1 MKKFFI
7 GLLSV
12 FLLIGAGILSACGS
26 NKVTLSLSSDYVSIR
41 LYSGAEEG
49 DIAQVTATVSG
60 GSSSISLINNS
71 QDKFSYSTSTLSGG
85 RTLITITGKSEGN
98 GTLIVRTA
106 EGNQSKTINVEVYSE
121 VSQMS
126 AKQEEQTPYKNF
138 AVRGAT
144 TQLDENALITF
155 SPSENSRRTI
165 TWTFADGLLQ
175 TSGARIEGTNLII
188 DEDYAQDTI
197 VVYPTTEKGV
207 TIESGITLPVIDK
220 IESALSLSYS
230 YSKSTDFTAITEAVN
245 LNIVPNFAEDEQ
257 STLYIKVNYIGNLSI
272 SHSVVDSLGQDA
284 QDKVLIT
291 QDGYDTEGYPIYQ
304 VVINDDYKDKDIN
317 ENFVITFN
325 IGYQQYDYSISTADT
340 PITLVARERVNNI
353 RLTNGDGEEITNG
366 QSQVYYS
373 EYSNHYGEYYT
384 VDILPTTV
392 QALNNG
398 YNISVEYT
406 SAVTDIIDGDLSP
419 ITMYYYDN
427 VNDATREIR
436 LVKNDNGVFVTE
448 TPVSYSQIYI
458 KANSNLLSSADGVV
472 DITFTSQE
480 NPLVSKTIKANLIK
494 AVAEEDFVFE
504 DANFSV
510 NSSQRND
517 GGQINLE
524 KEFTLNGQTTIE
536 GLLDVVTDSSN
547 VTLRLEQVSNTN
559 NSVTFKLILTLLP
572 SSYGI
577 TSTDHYYFVNANG
590 LQSETFTIDIF
601 LPLEFANITYNNS
614 SDSVSSSKTSSVYYD
629 STFSAITGDSTYNST
644 SYLMLKNGSTTP
656 INYRYNSSNGNQ
668 AVASIDVKFFDYMTN
683 DYSYEVEDFKNLLNS
698 QDGLQIIF
706 NGLTSVSSYAYF
718 ASDNNSITTKN
729 VGYTYA
735 VVSFT
740 GKGSG
745 DNVDENGMVTFY
757 RIILI
762 ESYIYPGGFST
773 DNRNVNLYARNTVA
787 TSDQESTTTTVNI
800 DFNNINITYDDLSN
814 FSFVSTRK
822 DSNGNSIMGE
832 MSLNEENR
840 SITWENGRYTIENI
854 VITSTGISFN
864 IIALN
869 TMGQGSFSDEL
880 EVHYRLAVDTDQ
892 GIINR
897 DCFWT
902 TINIS
907 IVDAQRVE
915 SVSWD
920 NASDDGV
927 YFEVGSDEIQYLTFK
942 TTPTNARN
950 NSLMYVITDEDNNA
964 STLLLNVDSEI
975 REDAVGLSLNHNI
988 TEGINGYIYVLPQDA
1003 SYDNVI
1009 TFYYRSNSVEYSGTV
1024 SVYDLSKTCSIS
1036 AFADMSWYE
1045 FLTGHAYFKSHTT
1058 GDVYDENAFADIL
1071 LRIDFTVAD
1080 GRDFDHA
1087 YRIYDE
1093 NGFNNIDP
1101 DTYYTVMNNIEL
1113 TSARNP
1119 ISIFNGGLQ
1128 GNSEDITIIYSNDN
1142 LIANNFAVTL
1152 NGTIRNI
1159 TFTGNVTGYGFV
1171 VDTVS
1176 ESGLIENVTVD
1187 VNELYPSTLSAQ
1199 ADTGVG
1205 GIAGTNNGTIS
1216 NSSVLGLNITA
1227 SGNASYVGG
1236 IAGINAGT
1244 IYGSSVEF
1252 YNLNSIDETGTKAN
1266 AFSGGYVGGIAG
1278 QIVPSTTSATP
1289 SIENSYVYNYT
1300 NQTTLS
1306 GVSGVGAIIGY
1317 ISTGSDVRI
1326 YKSFA
1331 VVYASSGNM
1340 QAIGNSQ
1347 GTVNSQSDYYIATK
1361 SNSSYSVMYY
1371 YGTNLSTGE
1380 TTGTSTNL
1388 VREGDDQ
1395 FQSYVNSGYPH
1406 YPDVYQE
1413 PSVTTVNYPI
1423 QTYTDLNGYYRSL
1436 AVNENKGILFYYS
1449 IDAMDLTES
1458 EQRDLD
1464 ALNTI
1469 TLAELV
1475 GEESI
1480 SRNIIISSSNNR
1492 VIDVKNNELIIRAT
1506 GDTNLTLSSKQDVT
1520 LSKTIAVKVL
1530 YGLSPMIVSWIDNA
1544 GNTNV
1549 VTNNSII
1556 NIQKT
1561 KSINFDF
1568 NFEKTYLTLGA
1579 GATIY
1584 DFTQNDLTIAFE
1596 AAKVDEDAEGKEVSI
1611 SSTASAMSYQAIT
1624 DMNSVDTLV
1633 EFMPSVTAIS
1643 GVSDS
1648 DYNRAVT
1655 EAFKKNFT
1663 ISPSDG
1669 VISFSVS
1676 EEGVPITPSTTATLQ
1691 VQIETTAQ
1699 NDYQGFYPKIA
1710 YNGRELVRKVSIN
1723 ESGEN
1728 ALGQLYYSATY
1739 NYSIDRDS
1747 EPILTA
1753 FVNLSS
1759 VKENEM
1765 SYTYQFEI
1773 TFAVADDYKSQVD
1786 QDMDFVVSFA
1796 SASGSDSQYQN
1807 NGSSTFELHL
1817 TRQQFTNI
1825 DVSNYSIASS
1835 QWWRDN
1841 SGNYYLQHTRDKLVG
1856 VVAPGSSSILQISIN
1871 PEFAYYDYMELSYS
1885 NASVSN
1891 ALSFQL
1897 LRPKSDFVDGSD
1909 SNQFIEVDSE
1919 NIQYIG
1925 DRVIYRPTD
1934 EEKLNGAI
1942 YFKVYVNTTVQS
1954 DNIINLTAS
1963 FFNSEGGEP
1972 ISQVTSY
1979 LSISYLA
1986 EAQVTID
1993 GENTAYVAKG
2003 SSAEVQVQVR
2013 EDQELDSLTLSADL
2027 AMQGVSISDISTPS
2041 TDPITGI
2048 KTYTATL
2055 TLQIN
2060 ATATDNIITVQA
2072 QVSREIND
2080 TEEVKL
2086 TYAYARIVEF
2096 KVDGENAVI
2105 SDADT
2110 ENNLTVWLNVP
2121 KAFSVTYNLY
2131 PESYNYDTSDPESV
2145 ETVNK
2150 LNEARQAFLDS
2161 QLYHNAPL
2169 ANGQEDLSVINNTY
2183 AINYTI
2189 NDEGNSLVAEPLSSR
2204 IVYVTQNGY
2213 SPVNDAGD
2221 GSSLSFSFDNEN
2233 NSVSISGNRIVT
2245 GVQLAI
2251 VTYVYTNGTV
2261 TPFYTRF
2268 TVDVKVYSDD
2278 DIPISIYNATEFLNL
2293 NPSTYSSSDLP
2304 SAEDYILMNDIV
2316 IENYNPFDTTLIRS
2330 LDGNGY
2336 TIFIKSFDT
2345 SITSS
2350 TKNIALFNN
2359 VLEDTTLKNVRVNLY
2374 NGGQIDLDIS
2384 GFGTGSGTI
2393 NIAGFAINNSGVI
2406 TNCEVVSYYSDDFV
2420 AGELGD
2426 ILVPACVQ
2434 HNNNAGINITLRN
2447 GAGTEPININS
2458 TSRIIPTVAGFVIN
2472 NSGSITNSRVGG
2484 DSVIVA
2490 GETIYTTMNGEQVP
2504 SGYVSA
2510 EEIELGIFYIE
2521 GQGNISGFVDT
2532 NSGAISSSFAKNI
2545 DITNESANF
2554 ITSGFVNRTTSNSQ
2568 IIGSYVEGL
2577 ESPDM
2582 DYSNAANVAAGNFAR
2597 EGSSLKSKTG
2607 VITGFVNQ
2615 NDGVISDSYSNI
2627 LIANEDTTQGVYL
2640 ASGFVYIN
2648 NSLIE
2653 NCYSASQIQNLK
2665 FNQINFSGVD
2675 ENGNLLANGTYI
2687 NCYYYDKSM
2696 YEGDSSSSNTTESL
2710 YNTGVVIITNP
2721 LDTTVYYGF
2730 SLADSEKDGI
2740 WRMDATRGI
2749 TLIEANTISYSN
2761 RYVVEVDE
2769 DYEGA
2774 TGSNAHVNGLYI
2786 LMYSTLQLEGSG
2798 RTINT
2803 SLGGENNPIL
2813 IADENDFAEVFG
2825 NSTST
2830 NIQQYYNNSYIWGT
2844 YRLVNDIDLRDV
2856 VSDNSRVLPSTTRA
2870 FAGILY
2876 GNGFEI
2882 SNISITADDNRYLSY
2897 GLFASIE
2904 PRNNTLPIVTNLT
2917 LNVSQVD
2924 AGNSILVGGL
2934 SGYIKNSY
2942 IINVSINMSA
2952 GSGTIS
2958 GANFAGAL
2966 TGLAIGNN
2974 VFKRIEITNPTV
2986 YAIKYNALG
2995 ISDYMTTSKLY
3006 EFRNDV
3012 ENNLSITTPVNS
3024 TFARRLESYSY
3035 AGSAIGYVDNYS
3047 SQATGFNANS
3057 EVYSVDNVKVNGI
3070 VNIRGEVAGGVFGLT
3085 GYQTNIND
3093 VGIEITAPMANN
3105 QSHIIAMKYFAGG
3118 VVGQSFAKLTRVYAE
3133 YDSTTQYNIESNI
3146 GRYYQGNMTV
3156 ERGATDI
3163 FYLPTS
3169 EYGYTQ
3175 KYVGGLVGYAESGL
3189 IEIAYSKLNV
3199 VAVNA
3204 EYVGGIVG
3212 GLELDDSKTA
3222 YRYSTSKVSGSLY
3235 STFVFNE
3242 VYATGDVRAQ
3252 EEEVKT
3258 TPNAGGIVGVIKGKS
3273 KNVAFLSV
3281 NPLNYISSTNYS
3293 TGEEYLVNSTNAS
3306 NIIGVNLL
3314 VGSVYASSELSSGGS
3329 TWIEENITKTN
3340 YTDYFTI
3347 YKVLP
3352 NQEGVSDDSTASSN
3366 LTAETSVAVY
3376 ESYFFN
3382 GQKRFFNLFGNF
3394 EARIENNQEND
3405 QYYAIV
3411 SPYAYSSIVA
3421 GRSYTQEAFL
3431 SSGLWFSTN
3440 WDHDSL
3446 DQLFPTIR
3454 YQTTTSLIYLDAYK
3468 ESIENAKSIM
3478 ENNPNVTI
3486 VVRGYPAKE
3495 STEADIVDI
3504 DLREYVGSGKY
3515 YIPVNFTGTLVRYT
3529 SKTSLIIDAP
3539 LANALQPGVSL
3550 INLSISFIPNSTS
3563 SGDGQ
3568 GDSRVKVSAQGLVA
3582 NSITDATISNLTL
3595 NIGTSNGIMLNGTTD
3610 ADSNFGLVAG
3620 EIASTSLDGITI
3632 HNGATY
3638 LDGTPD
3644 ATGISSG
3651 TALLAVEESSDIN
3664 VGLIAGSFVQNS
3676 TVRITTVDGIKF
3688 DGFPKSDNGSNF
3700 NLLSVTSGGAIN
3712 VGAYF
3717 GQVTKGNGALD
3728 LRINIYDINKISYSS
3743 PSSPSSQSP
3752 YASINV
3758 TGGSESKLNLGG
3770 YFGFASG
3777 LDRLGIHNDEP
3788 INTNITL
3795 FANSSN
3801 NSINSIYAGILA
3813 GSVTSS
3819 SMNSTNMQ
3827 GSDIYGHLKIASG
3840 VTVNTLNAGGL
3851 IGSMTASATLSY
3863 SNANSVNFEVVAVSS
3878 ASDAT
3883 GNYSSLKDLDR
3894 NKLSL
3899 NEGETVHSYGTVTSR
3914 VNVGNA
3920 NVGGLVGYLE
3930 GSAFTANGLSVNN
3943 QAMGISTN
3951 TESTN
3956 GYSFRLNATDSVN
3969 TGSIAGY
3976 VGSSSTLRISGTVQ
3990 TATYFDVF
3998 STNTSDNST
4007 NIGGAVGNVDNATSV
4022 AIGDSSNGY
4031 LYSGAAFVSAKHINY
4046 GGTVGYSNNSSLL
4059 SVTRN
4064 LTAGV
4069 LKVYGSNS
4077 DGGTVN
4083 AGGFIGNIN
4092 AGSTTLSG
4100 NVAIG
4105 DVFIEYDDSSM
4116 QNEVNNPSSLQTLSI
4131 YYFGG
4136 LIGVINTDTNGNA
4149 TITAQNNATLFS
4161 NHNARYNDNKGT
4173 VGALFGSNV
4182 TNKSDANATINGN
4195 YYSHGVNLTSEDQS
4209 DDQTAYGTDL
4219 GYSEAYTNNG
4229 GYGSTQGGNILTSGT
4244 GSIYDNNISSSV
4256 MQSWLD
4262 AYKNN
4267 NAGSKLNPIEV
4278 DSETLTQGTT
4288 KFNGMIYYYLDR
4300 NTQFTNYLKMA
4311 ENNTTLS
4318 NIAIIGNGMVYTGN
4332 AYSATLIDSLT
4343 GFSYISSMSVDV
4355 DIDLTDNGGGLV
4367 NKMYDNS
4374 MAYAVQVRGT
4384 LEATGTNSISIGG
4397 IVGTMYSGK
4406 IYDSST
4412 NLTLVYRAGNGNNE
4426 YNTGVIANANVY
4438 GITGTNDTLAEGKTS
4453 QNTDK
4458 YIVNT
4463 YATGKIQT
4471 MIDTNI
4477 YAFANST
4484 DETFINGTYTI
4495 TKIDWNDYTT
4505 ASKMTIADSNGTIL
4519 AYGGSGTI
4527 SNSYY
4532 DLNALNLKGDTNLNN
4547 DINEGDMGAVSY
4559 DGNLKTRNK
4568 KAEKGSSETLFKS
4581 TAGLGSEFTSD
4592 IWFNSGYPT
4601 LKYGFMKIS
4610 SLATADASK
4619 FVNSSKL
4626 AEDAESKT
4634 DLQKDTYVEETTYTR
4649 LANNTKPTAIEIA
4662 NSNLDY
4668 YYLVPDYNVLT
4679 YIRNIKQT
4687 TSLGQHNNKEIYI
4700 NNFALTNDIDISRTT
4715 NSVTNASTALLN
4727 FMFNDGIFDGQSY
4740 TIDNLEQPLYHA
4752 IGLSDVA
4759 EKKDEEG
4766 NITTVA
4772 QDYTTIV
4779 KNLRITNAKVS
4790 NAGILAAGQITNAT
4804 ISNIT
4809 LSGSV
4814 EGIYIITDVLNT
4826 TTDETTG
4833 TTYNRYI
4840 ISGAL
4845 APYVQDSHIFAV
4857 TNMATATI
4865 DENQTVDENTEFG
4878 ISIGGITG
4886 ISNRTNIIYSAN
4898 YGNINV
4904 NSIPNDA
4911 SKQTSENRSINVGGI
4926 TGVAMGGLISY
4937 TYNAA
4942 SVLNSYAKA
4951 NSNALSKNTGY
4962 FYTGGIVGYGSV
4974 DTENNYPTL
4983 NYTYNSGII
4992 KSGNKSNGV
5001 TTFTEGENGEIDYT
5015 INGRSYAGG
5024 IVGYSAGA
5032 TQHTTVKNSYN
5043 YGTVEALG
5051 KNGEYGFYW
5060 GKAGSNQVDSLIIR
5074 QDSIKNVF
5082 AYAIGYNITATNVG
5096 SSSINYND
5104 TNNSNIYVNNV
5115 FANGAYLNQYA
5126 VIYSIPFSDIKKNMT
5141 QEFDFSTSRVEN
5153 RTWADAWVYT
5163 AIYGLLSSY
5172 HFTLEVVEPFDYGE
5186 NNSNISN
5193 LVPLGDNEVTVLS
5206 YNSYGMPTSFSIQVD
5221 YKININLRAAYLT
5234 SMAII
5239 VIYSIMPPIFIPA
5252 QALASADYALSKSS
5266 AWNSAQEEELL
5277 DPIDGAD
5284 HVTLNVTT
5292 KDYNDYNN
5300 GANAMSNQYLYA
5312 QGSDYFNTA
5321 AKVSTPSQ
5329 PTDIRNKIYANND
5342 TPAESSVDIAGNGYY
5357 LADTNN
5363 INALLNAGIASAT
5376 GTFVSTTLPYI
5387 NDINAYKITVTSS
5400 DGATYENVEA
5410 YITSITPLDGDDGGV
5425 SIEYLCYAEANGEMA
5440 LSGNYQI
5447 TIECK
5452 YQNDFTVDSDLF
5464 NFVYINESAMGIKI
5478 NSVMQGEY
5486 SLKIGNVLREE
5497 GTLSKTTDNTTNT
5510 YSTVVQL
5517 QSSENE
5523 IIYLGWD
5530 GVNEVLVYMPNAY
5543 LDGQLVNEFK
5553 IGDESV
5559 NVITFDNA
5567 ESFINIFN
5575 NKTFQMYIAT
5585 SETENVALSFN
5596 QGGSNSYQFTSD
5608 DLPGSISEEIELSYG
5623 ASEDLNSSSTSSL
5636 ENDSV
5641 SFIVKPT
5648 LNSAESVTND
5658 IEFNGS
5664 VIATYDNVDSVWQ
5677 VSQDTISY
5685 TYDGQ
5690 VYELSLSAIDGG
5702 IQMSIAS
5709 LNAIDDDTL
5718 NALIIDI
5725 QSKTT
5730 SQTSTIGQITSNK
5743 DVTLTYEYTLNPVG
5757 DFDSVGVYN
5766 NIAVLAYDVSGST
5779 WVIDESVIEGLD
5791 IFTNTGLS
5799 VQLSGNKLT
5808 FSVTGNSSTIDNTK
5822 TTIENFMSSI
5832 DMYYEDFTATQTYEK
5847 GSIITTSKTITSKKD
5862 NDDDFS
5868 VQYTVQS
5875 SLAGIISED
5884 DGLSIVSED
5893 ENPTITVSLNS
5904 GNINISD
5911 GGYTLNGINV
5921 CVGSVKANIS
5931 KKLQW
5936 KLTRTDSVT
5945 GETIPSGSGY
5955 IEITDKNNKKIICSI
5970 QSLNQGL
5977 GEDMPIIKADDNI
5990 VTSIYTSTAVTN
6002 QDTGDYAVTLQ
6013 NNDLKDIITN
6023 GSMYVELSSVPNDNL
6038 DSIIGLTINGI
6049 VANFGGRTN
6058 NEGYITGGNYVL
6070 FTPTEIVSEENG
6082 NISLPIIVSL
6092 LDTISQ
6098 ESNLSEQ
6105 GIQLGTIFINTA
6117 NDGQI
6122 TYMYSSNYDEN
6133 GEEFQT
6139 IYQFNEFIIPDDNN
6153 STLEYVNRYNGT
6165 PIDNGYTITID
6176 SQTYTLEQKFYLSYS
6191 ENDDGTMGYQIVDK
6205 KTSESDTL
6213 IYSLTIDGETHY
6225 YQLSLITSNLTEWTS
6240 DEITFNYFKQEDS
6253 EGQRDEKI
6261 SITLNQKLRDELFY
6275 IINSTVEN
6283 YSNNDNISNLAIKF
6297 SDNKLLV
6304 DENYNIL
6311 SHFGKIPSLDLNEDG
6326 ENIEIEYNTHAVR
6339 NKYELRDVNYPDHSN
6354 QIYNL
6359 GYASKDKEKFE
6370 ISIKQGENEV
6380 AKNELLYQINGSELT
6395 IKMPNISNVDLDVK
6409 VTIKKTNKTHKQKAY
6424 LNGATPKKA
6433 QPIILTQDIRL
6444 ASLTAMSL
6452 SSNVSIIG
6460 NDYYLAY
6467 YGSSLFTST
6476 DGTSNFIKDLSL
6488 LVENDH
6494 LSQNTGSLFSQYKDN
6509 SNITIKNLNIY
6520 GSLINFGYYLSDTDS
6535 TDDTTS
6541 ETTPTEV
6548 IAVIATN
6555 ATLDN
6560 IKTYLNVDAKYGLNG
6575 SSYQDIQLYLFAS
6588 AVGHE
6593 DGSSTKISTAYNYG
6607 FISVPNGLDGKDGQT
6622 ATSYSASPTAGGAG
6636 TAGKDIKAYK
6646 GNVSE
6651 YTVNNKGVLRAGDGG
6666 NAGSGGSTYYVLG
6679 IDGIRGDASTNSG
6692 STEGAVYYE
6701 TTPGAAG
6708 TPGNGGIATGFNGNA
6723 IAVGGVSST
6732 NGVKG
6737 REPFGNLILRETES
6751 YWTGKSGGGESSLLI
6766 KFATAD
6772 GDQAFLSLYVATESA
6787 TQGTWEIDEIAGVQH
6802 AYYGVAWINTSTR
6815 DNYLPN
6821 VIQFLFGSASG
6832 DIKTGSSTCTWS
6844 GVPQPNGHEGPNE
6857 ISQDYG
6863 YYQFALDEKG
6873 NVKVADNDKY
6883 N

>member
-60 GSSSISLINNS
+60 GSSNISLINNS

-121 VSQMS
+121 VSQMT

-144 TQLDENALITF
+144 TQLNENALITF
-155 SPSENSRRTI
+155 FPSENSRRTI

-175 TSGARIEGTNLII
+175 TSGARIEGTSLII

-220 IESALSLSYS
+220 IASALSLSYS

-291 QDGYDTEGYPIYQ
+291 QDGYDAEGYPIYK

-325 IGYQQYDYSISTADT
+325 IGYQQYDYSISTANT

-373 EYSNHYGEYYT
+373 EYSNDYGEYYT

-419 ITMYYYDN
+419 ITMYYDDN
-427 VNDATREIR
+427 VNGATREIR

-504 DANFSV
+504 DADFSV

-517 GGQINLE
+517 GGQINIE

-547 VTLRLEQVSNTN
+547 VALRLEQVSNTN

-601 LPLEFANITYNNS
+601 LPLEFANITFNNS
-614 SDSVSSSKTSSVYYD
+614 SDSVSSYKTSNVYYD

-683 DYSYEVEDFKNLLNS
+683 DYNYEVEDFKNLLNS
-698 QDGLQIIF
+698 QDGLQKIF

-787 TSDQESTTTTVNI
+787 TSDQKSTTTTVNI

-854 VITSTGISFN
+854 VITTTGISFN

-902 TINIS
+902 TISIS

-1009 TFYYRSNSVEYSGTV
+1009 TFYYKSNSVEYSGTV

-1036 AFADMSWYE
+1036 TFADMSWYE

-1058 GDVYDENAFADIL
+1058 GDVYDEIAFADIL

-1113 TSARNP
+1113 TSERKP

-1128 GNSEDITIIYSNDN
+1128 GNSEDITIIYNNDD

-1205 GIAGTNNGTIS
+1205 GIAGTNNGTIRD
-1216 NSSVLGLNITA
+1216 SSVLGLNITA

-1252 YNLNSIDETGTKAN
+1252 YNLTSLDETGTKAN
-1266 AFSGGYVGGIAG
+1266 AFSGGYVGGIVG
-1278 QIVPSTTSATP
+1278 QIVPSTTSTTP

-1331 VVYASSGNM
+1331 VVYAPSGNM
-1340 QAIGNSQ
+1340 QAIYNSQ

-1395 FQSYVNSGYPH
+1395 FQSYVNSGYQH

-1480 SRNIIISSSNNR
+1480 SRNVIISSSNNR

-1506 GDTNLTLSSKQDVT
+1506 GDANITLSSKQDVT

-1579 GATIY
+1579 GATVY
-1584 DFTQNDLTIAFE
+1584 DFTQNDLTIAYK
-1596 AAKVDEDAEGKEVSI
+1596 AVKADEDAEGKEVSI
-1611 SSTASAMSYQAIT
+1611 SSTASALSYQAIT

-1633 EFMPSVTAIS
+1633 EFMPSVAAIS

-1841 SGNYYLQHTRDKLVG
+1841 KGNYYLQHTRDKLVG

-1897 LRPKSDFVDGSD
+1897 LRPKSDFVANAKSD
-1909 SNQFIEVDSE
+1909 LFVEVNSA

-2041 TDPITGI
+2041 IDSITGI

-2105 SDADT
+2105 SDADA
-2110 ENNLTVWLNVP
+2110 ENNVTVWLNVP

-2161 QLYHNAPL
+2161 QLYHN
-2169 ANGQEDLSVINNTY
+2169 GQEDLSVINNTY

-2189 NDEGNSLVAEPLSSR
+2189 NDEGNSLVAEPLSNR

-2268 TVDVKVYSDD
+2268 TVNVKVYSDK

-2293 NPSTYSSSDLP
+2293 DPSTYSSSELP

-2316 IENYNPFDTTLIRS
+2316 IENYNPFDTTLIKS

-2554 ITSGFVNRTTSNSQ
+2554 VTSGFVNRTTQNSQ

-2607 VITGFVNQ
+2607 VITGFVNE

-2830 NIQQYYNNSYIWGT
+2830 NVQQYYNNSYIWGT

-2952 GSGTIS
+2952 GSGNIS

-2986 YAIKYNALG
+2986 YAIKYNSLG

-3057 EVYSVDNVKVNGI
+3057 EVYSVDNVKVSGI
-3070 VNIRGEVAGGVFGLT
+3070 VNVRGEVAGGVFGLT

-3156 ERGATDI
+3156 ERGATNI

-3212 GLELDDSKTA
+3212 GLELDDSKVA
-3222 YRYSTSKVSGSLY
+3222 YRYSTAKVAGSLY

-3293 TGEEYLVNSTNAS
+3293 TGEEYLIGNTNINIS
-3306 NIIGVNLL
+3306 SIIGVNLL

-3329 TWIEENITKTN
+3329 TWVEENITESN

-3347 YKVLP
+3347 YKALP
-3352 NQEGVSDDSTASSN
+3352 NQEGVSEDSPVSSD

-3394 EARIENNQEND
+3394 EADIEENQESELF
-3405 QYYAIV
+3405 YAIV
-3411 SPYAYSSIVA
+3411 SPYAYSNITA
-3421 GRSYTQEAFL
+3421 GRSYTQEAFIN
-3431 SSGLWFSTN
+3431 SGLWFSTN
-3440 WDHDSL
+3440 WNHDGAT
-3446 DQLFPTIR
+3446 QLFPTIR
-3454 YQTTTSLIYLDAYK
+3454 YQTTTSLIYLDAYQ
-3468 ESIENAKSIM
+3468 ESISQVHNIM
-3478 ENNPNVTI
+3478 QSNPYVTV
-3486 VVRGYPAKE
+3486 VVRGYPSAE
-3495 STEADIVDI
+3495 STVTEIVDI
-3504 DLREYVGSGKY
+3504 DLREYGDGNYFVPGG
-3515 YIPVNFTGTLVRYT
+3515 FAGTIVRYT
-3529 SKTSLIIDAP
+3529 SDANLIIDAP
-3539 LANALQPGVSL
+3539 LTGSISPGVSL
-3550 INLSISFIPNSTS
+3550 VNLSISFIPRASSTS
-3563 SGDGQ
+3563 TPVELSSHGII
-3568 GDSRVKVSAQGLVA
+3568 A
-3582 NSITDATISNLTL
+3582 NSITGATISNLTL
-3595 NIGTSNGIMLNGTTD
+3595 NIGTSSSSIKLNGSTGSTDESTTSYLD
-3610 ADSNFGLVAG
+3610 FGLIAG
-3620 EIASTSLDGITI
+3620 NIYDTNINGITI
-3632 HNGATY
+3632 HNGAEYSSNSAKDPTRY
-3638 LDGTPD
+3638 N
-3644 ATGISSG
+3644 GISSG
-3651 TALLAVEESSDIN
+3651 TPLLIVDREGDTNLEIN
-3664 VGLIAGSFVQNS
+3664 VGLIAGRFTQNS
-3676 TVRITTVDGIKF
+3676 AVQITSIDGIVF
-3688 DGFPKSDNGSNF
+3688 EEFPTSSELNF
-3700 NLLSVTSGGAIN
+3700 NLISAASDVATMN
-3712 VGAYF
+3712 VGGYF
-3717 GQVTKGNGALD
+3717 GSVEKSSGALD
-3728 LRINIYDINKISYSS
+3728 LRININDINGIS
-3743 PSSPSSQSP
+3743 PSSSGSSAF
-3752 YASINV
+3752 ASINV
-3758 TGGSESKLNLGG
+3758 TGNNKEDGGKINLGG
-3770 YFGFASG
+3770 YFGYVTG
-3777 LDRLGIHNDEP
+3777 LNRLGVHNEE
-3788 INTNITL
+3788 NVVTNIL
-3795 FANSSN
+3795 LY
-3801 NSINSIYAGILA
+3801 INSEQDKIDTINSGIIAGGIE
-3813 GSVTSS
+3813 SS
-3819 SMNSTNMQ
+3819 TINSANMQ
-3827 GSDIYGHLKIASG
+3827 GSDLYGHLKIASG
-3840 VTVNTLNAGGL
+3840 VTVNTLNAGG
-3851 IGSMTASATLSY
+3851 IAGIMTSSTNLSY
-3863 SNANSVNFEVVAVSS
+3863 TNASSVKFEVVATSS
-3878 ASDAT
+3878 IT
-3883 GNYSSLKDLDR
+3883 GDFSSLKDLDR

-3899 NEGETVHSYGTVTSR
+3899 NEGETVHSYGTETSR
-3914 VNVGNA
+3914 VNVENA
-3920 NVGGLVGYLE
+3920 NVGGLVGSLE

-3956 GYSFRLNATDSVN
+3956 GYSFRLNATGTVN

-3976 VGSSSTLRISGTVQ
+3976 VGSGSVLRTSGTVQ
-3990 TATYFDVF
+3990 TATYFDVV

-4007 NIGGAVGNVDNATSV
+4007 NIGGAVGMVTRSDGATTNVT
-4022 AIGDSSNGY
+4022 IGDGATGY

-4046 GGTVGYSNNSSLL
+4046 GGTIGYSDNSTVNVSTN
-4059 SVTRN
+4059 V
-4064 LTAGV
+4064 TAGV

-4077 DGGTVN
+4077 EGGTVN

-4116 QNEVNNPSSLQTLSI
+4116 QNEVNNPTSLQTLSS

-4161 NHNARYNDNKGT
+4161 NHNAKYSDAESKT
-4173 VGALFGSNV
+4173 VGALFGSSF
-4182 TNKSDANATINGN
+4182 TNNNQSGAVINGN
-4195 YYSHGVNLTSEDQS
+4195 YYSHGVNLTSEDQT
-4209 DDQTAYGTDL
+4209 DYGYDI
-4219 GYSEAYTNNG
+4219 GYSSAYAYNGGYNSNASTGSYILADSSTGSIFNISTATMRTFLSTYSNESNEGSKINPITINSSTLSQNTTFNGMTYYVIGNNYHVADSLTIGGTQDLTNVAILGSGIVYNGEAYT
-4229 GYGSTQGGNILTSGT
+4229 
-4244 GSIYDNNISSSV
+4244 
-4256 MQSWLD
+4256 
-4262 AYKNN
+4262 
-4267 NAGSKLNPIEV
+4267 
-4278 DSETLTQGTT
+4278 
-4288 KFNGMIYYYLDR
+4288 
-4300 NTQFTNYLKMA
+4300 
-4311 ENNTTLS
+4311 
-4318 NIAIIGNGMVYTGN
+4318 
-4332 AYSATLIDSLT
+4332 ATLANSLR

-4367 NKMYDNS
+4367 NNMYDNS
-4374 MAYAVQVRGT
+4374 MVYAVQVRGT
-4384 LEATGTNSISIGG
+4384 LEATGTNSISISG

-4412 NLTLVYRAGNGNNE
+4412 NLTLIYRAGNGNNE

-4453 QNTDK
+4453 QNRDK

-4477 YAFANST
+4477 YAFANTT
-4484 DETFINGTYTI
+4484 DKTLIDGTYTI

-4527 SNSYY
+4527 NNSYY
-4532 DLNALNLKGDTNLNN
+4532 DLNALNLAAS
-4547 DINEGDMGAVSY
+4547 DMGAVSY
-4559 DGNLKTRNK
+4559 KTENGANVK
-4568 KAEKGSSETLFKS
+4568 IKNITDAEEKRSRTLFNMPISSENNNSMSLS
-4581 TAGLGSEFTSD
+4581 NLNSEFTSD

-4610 SLATADASK
+4610 SLATADKSK

-4649 LANNTKPTAIEIA
+4649 LANNTKPTASEIA

-4727 FMFNDGIFDGQSY
+4727 FVFNDGIFDGQSY

-4759 EKKDEEG
+4759 EEKDEEG

-4779 KNLRITNAKVS
+4779 KNLRITNAKVR

-4814 EGIYIITDVLNT
+4814 EGIYIVTDVLNT
-4826 TTDETTG
+4826 TADETTG

-4983 NYTYNSGII
+4983 NYTYNSGIV
-4992 KSGNKSNGV
+4992 KAGNKANGV
-5001 TTFTEGENGEIDYT
+5001 TTFTEGENGKIDYT

-5024 IVGYSAGA
+5024 IVGYSAGV

-5060 GKAGSNQVDSLIIR
+5060 GKANNVDSLIIR

-5115 FANGAYLNQYA
+5115 FANGAYLNQYT
-5126 VIYSIPFSDIKKNMT
+5126 VIKSIPFSDIKKNKNMT
-5141 QEFDFSTSRVEN
+5141 QGFEAFNTDTYDN
-5153 RTWADAWVYT
+5153 RTFADVIGVHTYVY
-5163 AIYGLLSSY
+5163 GMQSSY
-5172 HFTLEVVEPFDYGE
+5172 RFKLEIDDLTYT
-5186 NNSNISN
+5186 NDAQ
-5193 LVPLGDNEVTVLS
+5193 LDPLTDDEVYVLS
-5206 YNSYGMPTSFSIQVD
+5206 YNSYGMPTSFSLKVNYTITVQLKAV
-5221 YKININLRAAYLT
+5221 YVKGFMIFAAPGLNLGL
-5234 SMAII
+5234 
-5239 VIYSIMPPIFIPA
+5239 
-5252 QALASADYALSKSS
+5252 ALADYRRKVGNNWKNTDYSDLSIVKGADY
-5266 AWNSAQEEELL
+5266 
-5277 DPIDGAD
+5277 P
-5284 HVTLNVTT
+5284 TLNVPTAE
-5292 KDYNDYNN
+5292 YNNYNN

-5321 AKVSTPSQ
+5321 AKVSTPNQ
-5329 PTDIRNKIYANND
+5329 PTDIRDKIYANND
-5342 TPAESSVDIAGNGYY
+5342 KPAESSVYIAGNGYY

-5376 GTFVSTTLPYI
+5376 GTFKSTTLPYI
-5387 NDINAYKITVTSS
+5387 NDINAYKITVSSS

-5410 YITSITPLDGDDGGV
+5410 YITSITPLDGDGGGV

-5486 SLKIGNVLREE
+5486 SLEIGNVLREE

-5553 IGDESV
+5553 IGDDSV

-5608 DLPGSISEEIELSYG
+5608 DLPGSESENIELSYG
-5623 ASEDLNSSSTSSL
+5623 ASEDLNSSSTSSI

-5658 IEFNGS
+5658 IEFNGDE
-5664 VIATYDNVDSVWQ
+5664 IATYDNENSVWQ
-5677 VSQDTISY
+5677 VSPNTISY

-5690 VYELSLSAIDGG
+5690 EYEISLSAIGGG

-5766 NIAVLAYDVSGST
+5766 NIAVLAYDYDASGST
-5779 WVIDESVIEGLD
+5779 WVIDESAIKSLE
-5791 IFTNTGLS
+5791 IFKNTGLS
-5799 VQLSGNKLT
+5799 VQLAGNKLT
-5808 FSVTGNSSTIDNTK
+5808 FSVTGDSDTINSVKSPIK
-5822 TTIENFMSSI
+5822 NFMSSI
-5832 DMYYEDFTATQTYEK
+5832 DMYYEDFPDTKTYEK
-5847 GSIITTSKTITSKKD
+5847 GTDITSKTIISTKD

-5875 SLAGIISED
+5875 SLNGISEPD
-5884 DGLSIVSED
+5884 DNRLSITGDS
-5893 ENPTITVSLNS
+5893 TITVSLNED
-5904 GNINISD
+5904 NIDISA

-5921 CVGSVKANIS
+5921 RVGTIQTEIS
-5931 KKLQW
+5931 KELEW

-5955 IEITDKNNKKIICSI
+5955 IEITDKNNKKIIRSI

-5990 VTSIYTSTAVTN
+5990 VTSIYTSAAATN
-6002 QDTGDYAVTLQ
+6002 QDTGYYAVTLQ

-6023 GSMYVELSSVPNDNL
+6023 GSMYVELSSIPNDNL
-6038 DSIIGLTINGI
+6038 DSIIGLTIKGI
-6049 VANFGGRTN
+6049 VANFGGSTN
-6058 NEGYITGGNYVL
+6058 SEGYITGGNYIL
-6070 FTPTEIVSEENG
+6070 FKPTKTISEEDGSINTT
-6082 NISLPIIVSL
+6082 ITVSL
-6092 LDTISQ
+6092 LDTIMPN
-6098 ESNLSEQ
+6098 SNLYDQ
-6105 GIQLGTIFINTA
+6105 GIELGSFSAIIAEN
-6117 NDGQI
+6117 GQI
-6122 TYMYSSNYDEN
+6122 SYSYSSKYNN
-6133 GEEFQT
+6133 TGEEN
-6139 IYQFNEFIIPDDNN
+6139 IMFNEFTISQDEGLVLGESQAGIYDGENYKIGNHTLSLAYLFITQDENLQYNYEVTTERPEGVSDNDYEIIYMFDDNG
-6153 STLEYVNRYNGT
+6153 TNRYFKLTDSNENING
-6165 PIDNGYTITID
+6165 D
-6176 SQTYTLEQKFYLSYS
+6176 
-6191 ENDDGTMGYQIVDK
+6191 ENIYYYYQ
-6205 KTSESDTL
+6205 TSEDDP
-6213 IYSLTIDGETHY
+6213 I
-6225 YQLSLITSNLTEWTS
+6225 ITVELN
-6240 DEITFNYFKQEDS
+6240 
-6253 EGQRDEKI
+6253 
-6261 SITLNQKLRDELFY
+6261 SILRNELFH
-6275 IINSTVEN
+6275 IAESSVDN
-6283 YSNNDNISNLAIKF
+6283 YSGNTNIFNLAIKF

-6311 SHFGKIPSLDLNEDG
+6311 SHFGKIPSLDLNEDRK
-6326 ENIEIEYNTHAVR
+6326 NIEIEYNTHAVR

-6380 AKNELLYQINGSELT
+6380 AENELLYQINGSDLT

-6444 ASLTAMSL
+6444 QSLTAMSL
-6452 SSNVSIIG
+6452 TSNVSIIG

-6488 LVENDH
+6488 LVENNH
-6494 LSQNTGSLFSQYKDN
+6494 LSQNTGLLFSQYNEN
-6509 SNITIKNLNIY
+6509 SDITIKNISIY
-6520 GSLINFGYYLSDTDS
+6520 GSLINFGYYLSSNS
-6535 TDDTTS
+6535 TD
-6541 ETTPTEV
+6541 ETTGESIPTEV

-6666 NAGSGGSTYYVLG
+6666 NAGAGGSTYYVLG
-6679 IDGIRGDASTNSG
+6679 TDGVIKNSITNTIHTSSVNPANPGDNGKGGGETSSGFTGNVISVDGVTASEGVRGRD
-6692 STEGAVYYE
+6692 
-6701 TTPGAAG
+6701 
-6708 TPGNGGIATGFNGNA
+6708 
-6723 IAVGGVSST
+6723 
-6732 NGVKG
+6732 
-6737 REPFGNLILRETES
+6737 PFGNLILMDTQV
-6751 YWTGKSGGGESSLLI
+6751 YWDATGGTKALTLNFGEKDSDTFEEFLVLTVACQS
-6766 KFATAD
+6766 AV
-6772 GDQAFLSLYVATESA
+6772 GDTN
-6787 TQGTWEIDEIAGVQH
+6787 TWE
-6802 AYYGVAWINTSTR
+6802 YYNDTGADYGYFGVAWIRVDKGAR
-6815 DNYLPN
+6815 DSYLKP
-6821 VIQFLFGSASG
+6821 IIDFLFGSASG
-6832 DIKTGSSTCTWS
+6832 DIKTGSNTSTWS
-6844 GVPQPNGHEGPNE
+6844 GVPVPNE
-6857 ISQDYG
+6857 NRTEDIERTYG

>member
-1 MKKFFI
+1 MKFTARCLKYSFFTDIKQGGKMKKFFI

-175 TSGARIEGTNLII
+175 TSGARIEGTSLII

-325 IGYQQYDYSISTADT
+325 IGYKQYDYSISTADT

-353 RLTNGDGEEITNG
+353 RLTNGDGEEITNR

-427 VNDATREIR
+427 VNNATREIR

-494 AVAEEDFVFE
+494 AVAKENFEFE
-504 DANFSV
+504 DADFSV

-517 GGQINLE
+517 GGQINIE

-572 SSYGI
+572 TSYGI

-601 LPLEFANITYNNS
+601 LPLEFANIRFNNS
-614 SDSVSSSKTSSVYYD
+614 SDSVSSYKTSNVYYD

-683 DYSYEVEDFKNLLNS
+683 VYSYTVEDFKNLLNS

-762 ESYIYPGGFST
+762 ESYIYPGRFIT

-800 DFNNINITYDDLSN
+800 DFNNINITYDDLSTDDLLTN

-822 DSNGNSIMGE
+822 DSYGNSIMGE
-832 MSLNEENR
+832 MSLNEKNR
-840 SITWENGRYTIENI
+840 LITWENGRYTIENI
-854 VITSTGISFN
+854 MITSTGISFN

-902 TINIS
+902 TISIS

-927 YFEVGSDEIQYLTFK
+927 YFEVGSEESQYLTFK

-975 REDAVGLSLNHNI
+975 REDAVGLRLNHNI

-1009 TFYYRSNSVEYSGTV
+1009 TFYYKSNSVEYSGTV

-1058 GDVYDENAFADIL
+1058 GDVYDEIAFADIL

-1093 NGFNNIDP
+1093 KGFNKIDP

-1113 TSARNP
+1113 TSERNR

-1128 GNSEDITIIYSNDN
+1128 GNSEGVTIIYNNNS
-1142 LIANNFAVTL
+1142 ITNNFATTL

-1187 VNELYPSTLSAQ
+1187 VNELYPSTLSTQ

-1216 NSSVLGLNITA
+1216 NSSVLGLNIKA
-1227 SGNASYVGG
+1227 SENASYVGG

-1252 YNLNSIDETGTKAN
+1252 YNLKSLDEEATNDEEPTKAN

-1300 NQTTLS
+1300 NETTLS
-1306 GVSGVGAIIGY
+1306 GGSGVVGAIIGN
-1317 ISTGSDVRI
+1317 IFTGSDVRI

-1331 VVYASSGNM
+1331 VIYAPSGNM

-1371 YGTNLSTGE
+1371 YGTDLSTGE

-1395 FQSYVNSGYPH
+1395 FQSYVNRGDPH

-1413 PSVTTVNYPI
+1413 PSVTNVNYSI
-1423 QTYTDLNGYYRSL
+1423 QTYPDLNGYYRSL

-1506 GDTNLTLSSKQDVT
+1506 GDTIITLSSKQDVT
-1520 LSKTIAVKVL
+1520 LSKPIAVKVL

-1544 GNTNV
+1544 GNNNV

-1579 GATIY
+1579 GATNY
-1584 DFTQNDLTIAFE
+1584 DFTQNDLTIAYT
-1596 AAKVDEDAEGKEVSI
+1596 VSADDMDNAVEI
-1611 SSTASAMSYQAIT
+1611 SYTASAMSYQAIT

-1633 EFMPSVTAIS
+1633 EFMPRVTAKS
-1643 GVSDS
+1643 VVSDS

-1676 EEGVPITPSTTATLQ
+1676 DEGVPITPSTTATLQ

-1699 NDYQGFYPKIA
+1699 NDYQGFYPKIS
-1710 YNGRELVRKVSIN
+1710 YNGRELVRKNVSIT
-1723 ESGEN
+1723 SGKN
-1728 ALGQLYYSATY
+1728 ALGLYYSDTY

-1747 EPILTA
+1747 DPILTA

-1759 VKENEM
+1759 VKENDM

-1773 TFAVADDYKSQVD
+1773 TFAVADGYKSQVD
-1786 QDMDFVVSFA
+1786 QDMDFVVSFE

-1825 DVSNYSIASS
+1825 DVSNYSIESS
-1835 QWWRDN
+1835 QWWKDN
-1841 SGNYYLQHTRDKLVG
+1841 NNGNYYLQHTRDKLVG

-1897 LRPKSDFVDGSD
+1897 LRPNNAKSDLFV
-1909 SNQFIEVDSE
+1909 EVNSA

-1934 EEKLNGAI
+1934 EEKLKGAI

-2003 SSAEVQVQVR
+2003 SSAEVRVQVR
-2013 EDQELDSLTLSADL
+2013 QDQELDSLTLSAHP

-2041 TDPITGI
+2041 IDPITGI

-2060 ATATDNIITVQA
+2060 ATAPDNIITVQA

-2086 TYAYARIVEF
+2086 TNAYARIVEF

-2145 ETVNK
+2145 KTVNK
-2150 LNEARQAFLDS
+2150 LNEVRQEFLNR
-2161 QLYHNAPL
+2161 QRYHNA
-2169 ANGQEDLSVINNTY
+2169 EDLLVTNNTY

-2189 NDEGNSLVAEPLSSR
+2189 DDKGESLVAEPLSNR

-2233 NSVSISGNRIVT
+2233 NSVSISGNRKVT

-2268 TVDVKVYSDD
+2268 TVNVKVYSDE
-2278 DIPISIYNATEFLNL
+2278 DIPVSLYNAKEFLNL
-2293 NPSTYSSSDLP
+2293 DPSKYSSSELP

-2316 IENYNPFDTTLIRS
+2316 LEDYNPFDTTLIRS

-2359 VLEDTTLKNVRVNLY
+2359 VLKETTLKNVRVNLY

-2426 ILVPACVQ
+2426 ILVPACTQ

-2447 GAGTEPININS
+2447 GAGTEPIYINS

-2577 ESPDM
+2577 ESPDI
-2582 DYSNAANVAAGNFAR
+2582 DYSNAANVTAGNFAR
-2597 EGSSLKSKTG
+2597 EGSSLKSRTG
-2607 VITGFVNQ
+2607 IITGFVNQ

-2730 SLADSEKDGI
+2730 SIADSEKDGI

-2774 TGSNAHVNGLYI
+2774 TGLNAHVNGLYI

-2798 RTINT
+2798 RVINT
-2803 SLGGENNPIL
+2803 SLGGANNPIL
-2813 IADENDFAEVFG
+2813 IADEDEFAEVFG
-2825 NSTST
+2825 NSNSS

-2844 YRLVNDIDLRDV
+2844 YRLVNDIDLRTI

-2934 SGYIKNSY
+2934 AGYIKNSY

-2952 GSGTIS
+2952 GSGNIS

-2986 YAIKYNALG
+2986 SAIKYNSLG

-3057 EVYSVDNVKVNGI
+3057 EVYSVDNVKVSGI
-3070 VNIRGEVAGGVFGLT
+3070 VNVRGEVAGGVFGLT

-3212 GLELDDSKTA
+3212 GLELDDSKVA
-3222 YRYSTSKVSGSLY
+3222 YRYSTAKVAGSLY

-3258 TPNAGGIVGVIKGKS
+3258 APNAGGIVGVIKGKS

-3293 TGEEYLVNSTNAS
+3293 TGEEYLIGNTNINIS
-3306 NIIGVNLL
+3306 SIIGVNLL

-3329 TWIEENITKTN
+3329 TWVEENITESN

-3347 YKVLP
+3347 YKALP
-3352 NQEGVSDDSTASSN
+3352 NQEGVSEDSPVSSVI
-3366 LTAETSVAVY
+3366 TAETSVAVY

-3394 EARIENNQEND
+3394 EADIEENQESELF
-3405 QYYAIV
+3405 YAIV
-3411 SPYAYSSIVA
+3411 SPYAYSNITA
-3421 GRSYTQEAFL
+3421 GRSYTQEAFIN
-3431 SSGLWFSTN
+3431 SGLWFSTN
-3440 WDHDSL
+3440 WNHDGAT
-3446 DQLFPTIR
+3446 QLFPTIR
-3454 YQTTTSLIYLDAYK
+3454 YQTTTSLIYLDAYQ
-3468 ESIENAKSIM
+3468 ESISQVHNIM
-3478 ENNPNVTI
+3478 QNNQYVTV
-3486 VVRGYPAKE
+3486 VVRGYPSAE
-3495 STEADIVDI
+3495 STDTEIVDI
-3504 DLREYVGSGKY
+3504 DLREYRDGNY
-3515 YIPVNFTGTLVRYT
+3515 FIPGGFAGTIVRYT
-3529 SKTSLIIDAP
+3529 RGANLIIDAP
-3539 LANALQPGVSL
+3539 LTDSISPGVSL
-3550 INLSISFIPNSTS
+3550 VNLSISFIPRESSTPVELS
-3563 SGDGQ
+3563 SHGII
-3568 GDSRVKVSAQGLVA
+3568 A
-3582 NSITDATISNLTL
+3582 NSITGATISNLTL
-3595 NIGTSNGIMLNGTTD
+3595 NIGTSSSIKLNGSTGSTGESTTSYSD
-3610 ADSNFGLVAG
+3610 FGLIAG
-3620 EIASTSLDGITI
+3620 NIYDTNINGITI

-3638 LDGTPD
+3638 TYNGATTPISN
-3644 ATGISSG
+3644 TGIGSG
-3651 TALLAVEESSDIN
+3651 TALLAVGDEKTNSDIN

-3676 TVRITTVDGIKF
+3676 TVRITTVDGIRF
-3688 DGFPKSDNGSNF
+3688 EGFPKSDNGSNF
-3700 NLLSVTSGGAIN
+3700 NLLSVTSGGPIN
-3712 VGAYF
+3712 VGGYF

-3728 LRINIYDINKISYSS
+3728 LRINIYNINEISYSS
-3743 PSSPSSQSP
+3743 PTSTPYSP

-3758 TGGSESKLNLGG
+3758 TGGSGSNINLGG

-3777 LDRLGIHNDEP
+3777 LNRLGVHNDEG
-3788 INTNITL
+3788 IRGLNITL

-3801 NSINSIYAGILA
+3801 NSINSINAGILA

-3827 GSDIYGHLKIASG
+3827 GSDIYGHLKIAND

-3851 IGSMTASATLSY
+3851 IGSMTASANLSY
-3863 SNANSVNFEVVAVSS
+3863 SNANSVNFEVVASS
-3878 ASDAT
+3878 ISGD
-3883 GNYSSLKDLDR
+3883 YS
-3894 NKLSL
+3894 KLSDL
-3899 NEGETVHSYGTVTSR
+3899 NRNNLTRNDDGFYSYGTDASR
-3914 VNVGNA
+3914 VNVENA

-3943 QAMGISTN
+3943 QAMNISDKRDGTRDI
-3951 TESTN
+3951 SN
-3956 GYSFRLNATDSVN
+3956 GYSFRLNATGSVN

-3976 VGSSSTLRISGTVQ
+3976 VGSGSVLRTSGTVQ
-3990 TATYFDVF
+3990 TATYFDVV
-3998 STNTSDNST
+3998 SNHQDGIIS
-4007 NIGGAVGNVDNATSV
+4007 IGGAVGNVYNATNV
-4022 AIGDSSNGY
+4022 TIGDSSNGY
-4031 LYSGAAFVSAKHINY
+4031 LYSGAAFVNANKINY
-4046 GGTVGYSNNSSLL
+4046 GGTIGYSDNSTVKVSTN
-4059 SVTRN
+4059 V
-4064 LTAGV
+4064 TAGV

-4077 DGGTVN
+4077 EGGTVN
-4083 AGGFIGNIN
+4083 AGGFIGNIY

-4116 QNEVNNPSSLQTLSI
+4116 QNEVNNPTSLQTLSS

-4161 NHNARYNDNKGT
+4161 NHNARYNDNNVDNTNGAA
-4173 VGALFGSNV
+4173 GALFGSSF
-4182 TNKSDANATINGN
+4182 TNNNQSDAVINGN
-4195 YYSHGVNLTSEDQS
+4195 YYSHGVNLTSEDQT
-4209 DDQTAYGTDL
+4209 DYGYDI
-4219 GYSEAYTNNG
+4219 GYSSAYAYNGGYNSNASTGSYILADSSTGSIFNISTATMCKFLSAYSNESNEGSKINPITIDSSTLSRNTTFNGMTYYVIGNNYHVADSLTIGGTQNLTNVAILGSGIVYNGEAYT
-4229 GYGSTQGGNILTSGT
+4229 
-4244 GSIYDNNISSSV
+4244 
-4256 MQSWLD
+4256 
-4262 AYKNN
+4262 
-4267 NAGSKLNPIEV
+4267 
-4278 DSETLTQGTT
+4278 
-4288 KFNGMIYYYLDR
+4288 
-4300 NTQFTNYLKMA
+4300 
-4311 ENNTTLS
+4311 
-4318 NIAIIGNGMVYTGN
+4318 
-4332 AYSATLIDSLT
+4332 ATLANSLRD
-4343 GFSYISSMSVDV
+4343 FSYISSMSVDV
-4355 DIDLTDNGGGLV
+4355 DIDLTGNGGGLV
-4367 NKMYDNS
+4367 NNMYDNS
-4374 MAYAVQVRGT
+4374 MVYAVQVRGT
-4384 LEATGTNSISIGG
+4384 LEATGTSSISIGG

-4438 GITGTNDTLAEGKTS
+4438 GITGTSNIADGKTS
-4453 QNTDK
+4453 QNRDK

-4477 YAFANST
+4477 YAFANTT
-4484 DETFINGTYTI
+4484 DKTLIDGTYTI

-4527 SNSYY
+4527 NNSYY

-4559 DGNLKTRNK
+4559 DGNRKTRNK

-4581 TAGLGSEFTSD
+4581 TAGLSSAFTSD

-4619 FVNSSKL
+4619 FANSSSL
-4626 AEDAESKT
+4626 SGGD
-4634 DLQKDTYVEETTYTR
+4634 KDTYVEETTYTR
-4649 LANNTKPTAIEIA
+4649 LANNTKPTASNIA
-4662 NSNLDY
+4662 TSDLNY
-4668 YYLVPDYNVLT
+4668 YYLIPDYNVLT
-4679 YIRNIKQT
+4679 DLNNIKQISFGT
-4687 TSLGQHNNKEIYI
+4687 HNNKEIYI
-4700 NNFALTNDIDISRTT
+4700 NNFALTNDIDISRTS
-4715 NSVTNASTALLN
+4715 NSGIILADKNSIIGS
-4727 FMFNDGIFDGQSY
+4727 FNSGIFDGQSY
-4740 TIDNLEQPLYHA
+4740 TIDNLTKSLFNV
-4752 IGLSDVA
+4752 IS
-4759 EKKDEEG
+4759 
-4766 NITTVA
+4766 
-4772 QDYTTIV
+4772 YTDNELTLI
-4779 KNLRITNAKVS
+4779 KNLRLTNATTS
-4790 NAGILAAGQITNAT
+4790 NAGILSATQIRKST

-4809 LSGSV
+4809 LSGAVTGLYYNKHDSAD
-4814 EGIYIITDVLNT
+4814 ENSNNLYITI
-4826 TTDETTG
+4826 
-4833 TTYNRYI
+4833 
-4840 ISGAL
+4840 GAL
-4845 APYVQDSHIFAV
+4845 APRADDSYIFAV
-4857 TNMATATI
+4857 TNMATVTTSGSEHGNIAT
-4865 DENQTVDENTEFG
+4865 DDAVNNQKTYYGV
-4878 ISIGGITG
+4878 SIGGLIGTS
-4886 ISNRTNIIYSAN
+4886 IRNNVVFASN

-4904 NSIPNDA
+4904 
-4911 SKQTSENRSINVGGI
+4911 TSVTELTDGTNKSINVGGI
-4926 TGVAMGGLISY
+4926 VGTALTSGVISY
-4937 TYNAA
+4937 SYNAA
-4942 SVLNSYAKA
+4942 SVLNNYAVA
-4951 NSNALSKNTGY
+4951 NESSLSDNTGY
-4962 FYTGGIVGYGSV
+4962 FYTGGITGYS
-4974 DTENNYPTL
+4974 YPTGDNTITY
-4983 NYTYNSGII
+4983 NYTYNSGIV

-5001 TTFTEGENGEIDYT
+5001 TTFAQEANTNDT
-5015 INGRSYAGG
+5015 INGISFAGG
-5024 IVGYSAGA
+5024 IIGYSYR
-5032 TQHTTVKNSYN
+5032 TSTTVNNSYN

-5051 KNGEYGFYW
+5051 KNGEYGFKY
-5060 GKAGSNQVDSLIIR
+5060 VDDNGTLKFAMYQKSIR
-5074 QDSIKNVF
+5074 NVY
-5082 AYAIGYNITATNVG
+5082 AYAIGYNVSTSNAGALGTFKIYDKSDN
-5096 SSSINYND
+5096 NYVPD
-5104 TNNSNIYVNNV
+5104 SV
-5115 FANGAYLNQYA
+5115 FANGASSEKDDWLYTEDYSEMANSVTQAINKETDELINQYTYWPGFNTEA
-5126 VIYSIPFSDIKKNMT
+5126 TGESIFQNASG
-5141 QEFDFSTSRVEN
+5141 R
-5153 RTWADAWVYT
+5153 
-5163 AIYGLLSSY
+5163 AINSAYKI
-5172 HFTLEVVEPFDYGE
+5172 TVEPRKPSAGE
-5186 NNSNISN
+5186 EATVS
-5193 LVPLGDNEVTVLS
+5193 VLS
-5206 YNSYGMPTSFSIQVD
+5206 YNSYGIPTSYSVQMKFDIKIGYISGAGDDKSFPIGSLLTGTIIAGALAAALTGGAAILGFATFITGMIATLTTSGLLGDFNLGTLSTEWVD
-5221 YKININLRAAYLT
+5221 SDIKINKEGYDY
-5234 SMAII
+5234 
-5239 VIYSIMPPIFIPA
+5239 YSKK
-5252 QALASADYALSKSS
+5252 LSARDLSFYYD
-5266 AWNSAQEEELL
+5266 QQL
-5277 DPIDGAD
+5277 
-5284 HVTLNVTT
+5284 
-5292 KDYNDYNN
+5292 YNDRSQDIAADEDNLLNSENDN
-5300 GANAMSNQYLYA
+5300 G
-5312 QGSDYFNTA
+5312 TE
-5321 AKVSTPSQ
+5321 
-5329 PTDIRNKIYANND
+5329 DIRNTVNQATSSDIAMNTSIDINGSTYSIANN
-5342 TPAESSVDIAGNGYY
+5342 ENISSLLQAGVAMG
-5357 LADTNN
+5357 
-5363 INALLNAGIASAT
+5363 S
-5376 GTFVSTTLPYI
+5376 GTLTTSKLPYI
-5387 NDINAYKITVTSS
+5387 NNIGVYDITIESTSGSYSNVNAT
-5400 DGATYENVEA
+5400 
-5410 YITSITPLDGDDGGV
+5410 ITSISRNADGSVTFNYIYYTVADEQGNAITGGYNVTITCNYSQTYSFTTDQFSYVYLNDREFGIKLKDLTKTENESTVGWNELLFEDDTIYYEDDGDHKTYDQV
-5425 SIEYLCYAEANGEMA
+5425 VMLTILDENNAWLDETIYLA
-5440 LSGNYQI
+5440 
-5447 TIECK
+5447 
-5452 YQNDFTVDSDLF
+5452 YQNNMLI
-5464 NFVYINESAMGIKI
+5464 YIPNAHLGSGREVNKLTTMNEDDQEID
-5478 NSVMQGEY
+5478 V
-5486 SLKIGNVLREE
+5486 NVIDE
-5497 GTLSKTTDNTTNT
+5497 NT
-5510 YSTVVQL
+5510 YSLFTNL
-5517 QSSENE
+5517 FSNTN
-5523 IIYLGWD
+5523 YG
-5530 GVNEVLVYMPNAY
+5530 
-5543 LDGQLVNEFK
+5543 
-5553 IGDESV
+5553 
-5559 NVITFDNA
+5559 
-5567 ESFINIFN
+5567 
-5575 NKTFQMYIAT
+5575 MYIAT
-5585 SETENVALSFN
+5585 GETTTETLSFS
-5596 QGGSNSYQFTSD
+5596 QGGSNTYQFTSD
-5608 DLPGSISEEIELSYG
+5608 DLPGSISENITLSYG
-5623 ASEDLNSSSTSSL
+5623 ASQALTSSTP
-5636 ENDSV
+5636 SV
-5641 SFIVKPT
+5641 VNVTFIIKPT
-5648 LNSAESVTND
+5648 LNSDDSVTNY
-5658 IEFNGS
+5658 IEFNGDM
-5664 VIATYDNVDSVWQ
+5664 IATYDNENSVWQ
-5677 VSQDTISY
+5677 VLQTTISY

-5690 VYELSLSAIDGG
+5690 VYEISLSAIADG
-5702 IQMSIAS
+5702 IQMSIAN
-5709 LNAIDDDTL
+5709 LNTIDNDTL
-5718 NALIIDI
+5718 NALISDI
-5725 QSKTT
+5725 QSKIT
-5730 SQTSTIGQITSNK
+5730 SSTIGQITSNI
-5743 DVTLTYEYTLNPVG
+5743 DVALTYEYTLSPVG
-5757 DFDSVGVYN
+5757 NFDSVGVYN
-5766 NIAVLAYDVSGST
+5766 NTAVLAYDASEST
-5779 WVIDESVIEGLD
+5779 WVIDESVIESLD

-5799 VQLSGNKLT
+5799 VQLAGNKLT
-5808 FSVTGNSSTIDNTK
+5808 FSVTGDSDTINSVET
-5822 TTIENFMSSI
+5822 FMSSI
-5832 DMYYEDFTATQTYEK
+5832 DMYYEDFSATQTYEK
-5847 GSIITTSKTITSKKD
+5847 GTIITDSKNIDPDKD

-5875 SLAGIISED
+5875 SLDGISETD
-5884 DGLSIVSED
+5884 NRLSITGDS
-5893 ENPTITVSLNS
+5893 TITVSLNS
-5904 GNINISD
+5904 ANIS
-5911 GGYTLNGINV
+5911 GGYTLGDVNV
-5921 CVGSVKANIS
+5921 RVGTVQTQIS
-5931 KKLQW
+5931 KQLQW
-5936 KLTRTDSVT
+5936 KLTVINAI
-5945 GETIPSGSGY
+5945 GISGSGY
-5955 IEITDKNNKKIICSI
+5955 ISITNSDSDRDETR
-5970 QSLNQGL
+5970 GL
-5977 GEDMPIIKADDNI
+5977 PSANHTFD
-5990 VTSIYTSTAVTN
+5990 
-6002 QDTGDYAVTLQ
+6002 DTGPV
-6013 NNDLKDIITN
+6013 IIS
-6023 GSMYVELSSVPNDNL
+6023 G
-6038 DSIIGLTINGI
+6038 
-6049 VANFGGRTN
+6049 
-6058 NEGYITGGNYVL
+6058 
-6070 FTPTEIVSEENG
+6070 
-6082 NISLPIIVSL
+6082 
-6092 LDTISQ
+6092 DTI
-6098 ESNLSEQ
+6098 ETNIYSEQ
-6105 GIQLGTIFINTA
+6105 GISNRDHGEYKLVLDVDPSLDVVDNKLYVYFETSRNENNEINKIDNLEIYA
-6117 NDGQI
+6117 NYQVNNKI
-6122 TYMYSSNYDEN
+6122 YTVLLNPLYSSAPEVNSYTYSLAVNLLQKTINEHDEAVVVET
-6133 GEEFQT
+6133 GLG
-6139 IYQFNEFIIPDDNN
+6139 IYSKLKVPAYLQE
-6153 STLEYVNRYNGT
+6153 
-6165 PIDNGYTITID
+6165 IT
-6176 SQTYTLEQKFYLSYS
+6176 
-6191 ENDDGTMGYQIVDK
+6191 ENDDGSYSVDSSGSQYLVKEINDNGMLTYEYRGEDGQYHDASISPINDTKYSIQGYDETFSIYQIGDK
-6205 KTSESDTL
+6205 SFIFLEETQSNEEYL
-6213 IYSLTIDGETHY
+6213 YQFID
-6225 YQLSLITSNLTEWTS
+6225 NTENTR
-6240 DEITFNYFKQEDS
+6240 ELDS
-6253 EGQRDEKI
+6253 GFENISI
-6261 SITLNQKLRDELFY
+6261 SITASDSISLKRTLIDEIEFIVANMGISSNADHY
-6275 IINSTVEN
+6275 SIAIIN
-6283 YSNNDNISNLAIKF
+6283 D
-6297 SDNKLLV
+6297 SDNDSKIV
-6304 DENYNIL
+6304 INGKYRVSSAFPIYYYNADNTGNASTPETIQT
-6311 SHFGKIPSLDLNEDG
+6311 SKVVNEYAQNIITYPEYQPHQIATGISDFGKFTVTNVDYVISQIDDNGNINIYLPSSTAPASTTISISVHPDYASAICEITATEPTTEETLDLDQED
-6326 ENIEIEYNTHAVR
+6326 
-6339 NKYELRDVNYPDHSN
+6339 P
-6354 QIYNL
+6354 
-6359 GYASKDKEKFE
+6359 
-6370 ISIKQGENEV
+6370 ISTGTMESTIPTV
-6380 AKNELLYQINGSELT
+6380 A
-6395 IKMPNISNVDLDVK
+6395 
-6409 VTIKKTNKTHKQKAY
+6409 A
-6424 LNGATPKKA
+6424 
-6433 QPIILTQDIRL
+6433 PIILVNDIVL
-6444 ASLTAMSL
+6444 NDTTVTSHSP
-6452 SSNVSIIG
+6452 NVSIIG
-6460 NDYYLAY
+6460 NDYYISYSGRTLFAD
-6467 YGSSLFTST
+6467 SSADNQTY
-6476 DGTSNFIKDLSL
+6476 IKDLII
-6488 LVENDH
+6488 LVDNTLEDSH
-6494 LSQNTGSLFSQYKDN
+6494 QGVLYSQVGNTPEASGSG
-6509 SNITIKNLNIY
+6509 IIIKNLEMFGALASYKSSDPALIAANGTFDDIKSFVNIDTRFTITIGEETASY
-6520 GSLINFGYYLSDTDS
+6520 DNDILTLFGDVENQTDVS
-6535 TDDTTS
+6535 
-6541 ETTPTEV
+6541 V
-6548 IAVIATN
+6548 TN
-6555 ATLDN
+6555 
-6560 IKTYLNVDAKYGLNG
+6560 YGL
-6575 SSYQDIQLYLFAS
+6575 I
-6588 AVGHE
+6588 V
-6593 DGSSTKISTAYNYG
+6593 
-6607 FISVPNGLDGKDGQT
+6607 VPNGIDGANGKHGDET
-6622 ATSYSASPTAGGAG
+6622 NASGGNG
-6636 TAGKDIKAYK
+6636 EAGKN
-6646 GNVSE
+6646 GVSVRAFLSDDA
-6651 YTVNNKGVLRAGDGG
+6651 TNNGKIMSNAGILRVGDGG
-6666 NAGSGGSTYYVLG
+6666 NAGAGGSTYYVLG
-6679 IDGIRGDASTNSG
+6679 SDGLSNSTTAKYSRNNASIGNAALIGTKGSIFGFTDESCPISYDG
-6692 STEGAVYYE
+6692 STALD
-6701 TTPGAAG
+6701 
-6708 TPGNGGIATGFNGNA
+6708 
-6723 IAVGGVSST
+6723 
-6732 NGVKG
+6732 GVKG
-6737 REPFGNLILRETES
+6737 REPFYSFNAQSTT
-6751 YWTGKSGGGESSLLI
+6751 YTGKIAEDD
-6766 KFATAD
+6766 KYA
-6772 GDQAFLSLYVATESA
+6772 VR
-6787 TQGTWEIDEIAGVQH
+6787 IAG
-6802 AYYGVAWINTSTR
+6802 ASTIDRIDYYYG
-6815 DNYLPN
+6815 NYDKIGANSQLTDK
-6821 VIQFLFGSASG
+6821 QKALLYTLFGFSSDG
-6832 DIKTGSSTCTWS
+6832 EKYTGSPI
-6844 GVPQPNGHEGPNE
+6844 VPTDEEGN
-6857 ISQDYG
+6857 II
-6863 YYQFALDEKG
+6863 
-6873 NVKVADNDKY
+6873 VADNDKY